1 MMLRTVIVR
10 NHTITEAVI
19 QGSHFLIK
27 RLKASHGSQSFGG
40 FGQTRIYAKEQVT
53 SLVGRGRQRITYRV
67 SVKNCNTV
75 VVTF

>member
-1 MMLRTVIVR
+1 VILRTFIVR

-40 FGQTRIYAKEQVT
+40 FGQTRIYTKEQVT
-53 SLVGRGRQRITYRV
+53 SLVGRGRQRVTY
-67 SVKNCNTV
+67 SSAS
-75 VVTF
+75 